1 MIAALSLIKRRPDV
15 SADRFR
21 RHWLDPHGVLAAQL
35 PGVTRYVQNHTVEAC
50 GTLAERL
57 DIAGFAELWFD
68 SADAQKQA
76 YSSPKIRE
84 CDKDS
89 ELFIGAV
96 SSVVTEPEEI
106 LATDAAV
113 RKFFVLLVGEGGG
126 QPDWAD
132 RMQAWA
138 AQAGAKAYIAHRIIS
153 QAGAPGSQVASF
165 DAPVAGVAEISFAA
179 DGCPST
185 SAMTAAAHSG
195 RGEPAVYEVV
205 PHRLVG

>member
-15 SADRFR
+15 PADQFR
-21 RHWLDPHGVLAAQL
+21 KHWLDPHGVLAAQL
-35 PGVTRYVQNHTVEAC
+35 PAVTRYVQNHVTARC
-50 GTLAERL
+50 NTLAERL

-68 SADAQKQA
+68 DADAQKRA

-96 SSVVTEPEEI
+96 SRVVTEPEEI
-106 LATDAAV
+106 LVADAPV
-113 RKFFVLLVGEGGG
+113 RKFAVLLVGEGGG

-138 AQAGAKAYIAHRIIS
+138 GETGAGGYIRHRIVS
-153 QAGAPGSQVASF
+153 QAAAPGSRVASF
-165 DAPVAGVAEISFAA
+165 DCPVAGVAELSFSPDA
-179 DGCPST
+179 CPIVP
-185 SAMTAAAHSG
+185 AMAAAARSSSG
-195 RGEPAVYEVV
+195 APAIFEVM
-205 PHRLVG
+205 PHRLIG